1 MKPREVLRRIMDFHL
16 GIAEHY
22 AELGVEIVSLS
33 DDLGTQQGLLL
44 SPQIIDEFLMPEY
57 RRLIGFYKRRGVTV
71 NFHSCG
77 HVEPLIGRFLE
88 RGIDILNPIQASAN
102 DLDALRRA
110 TQGRIALQGGDGGFF
125 CRPDQGM
132 PWPRE
137 HLRAL
142 EDAVAEF
149 GTYPLTTEAV

>member
-88 RGIDILNPIQASAN
+88 RGIDILNPIRPPRTTWTRFAER
-102 DLDALRRA
+102 RRA
-110 TQGRIALQGGDGGFF
+110 GSP
-125 CRPDQGM
+125 CRAATAAFSAVPT
-132 PWPRE
+132 
-137 HLRAL
+137 RACRGPGNIC
-142 EDAVAEF
+142 ARSKTPSPSSAR
-149 GTYPLTTEAV
+149 TH